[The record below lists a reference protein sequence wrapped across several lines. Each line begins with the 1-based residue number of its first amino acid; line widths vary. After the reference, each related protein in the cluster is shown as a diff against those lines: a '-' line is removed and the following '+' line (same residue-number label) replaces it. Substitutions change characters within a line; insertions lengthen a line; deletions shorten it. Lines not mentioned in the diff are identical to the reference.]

1 MFHVG
6 LFSNP
11 WIWLGVTVMTVLQLL
26 LTYVPAMNRL
36 FHTAPID
43 GFAWGL
49 VLAAAVTVYVVVE
62 VETWLRL
69 QWNRWTESGAPTR
82 RSTDDAQHAA

>member
-11 WIWLGVTVMTVLQLL
+11 WIWRGVGAMIVLQLL
-26 LTYVPAMNRL
+26 LTYLPAMNRL

-43 GFAWGL
+43 GPAWGL

-62 VETWLRL
+62 VETWFRL
-69 QWNRWTESGAPTR
+69 QWKRRARSSASTR
-82 RSTDDAQHAA
+82 RKA

>member
-11 WIWLGVTVMTVLQLL
+11 WIWRGIAAMTGLQLL
-26 LTYVPAMNRL
+26 LTYSSSMNGL

-43 GFAWGL
+43 GPAWGL
-49 VLAAAVTVYVVVE
+49 ILAVAMTVYTVVE

-69 QWNRWTESGAPTR
+69 QWKRRR
-82 RSTDDAQHAA
+82 RSSV

>member
-11 WIWLGVTVMTVLQLL
+11 WIWRGVGAMIVLQLL
-26 LTYVPAMNRL
+26 LTYLPAMNRL

-43 GFAWGL
+43 GTAW
-49 VLAAAVTVYVVVE
+49 VLILTVAVTVYLMVE

-69 QWNRWTESGAPTR
+69 QWKS
-82 RSTDDAQHAA
+82 RSRIMHQS